1 MKYNIHQGNNS
12 RAGGRDFIENLTIYN
27 GIYPIKLLK
36 NYDGEIAVQK
46 ISFTRQDKMTLFVI
60 LFSIFIIIISAILFP
75 YFIVIM
81 EDGTKIINIIDF
93 LISTFMLLIIC
104 FAFYMLI
111 YISIDYKNTSKLRL
125 KNNQLSLIFKENV
138 SKEIKYKDIRFF
150 RLEKNIL
157 GFGTNFFIY
166 KINEIEP
173 YLSFRIVSVHAVIAV
188 EELLNYIRSKEIDEL
203 IKKENDKSQN
213 QNN

>member
-138 SKEIKYKDIRFF
+138 SKEIK
-150 RLEKNIL
+150 
-157 GFGTNFFIY
+157 
-166 KINEIEP
+166 EP
-173 YLSFRIVSVHAVIAV
+173 LANS
-188 EELLNYIRSKEIDEL
+188 NPTK
-203 IKKENDKSQN
+203 
-213 QNN
+213 

>member
-1 MKYNIHQGNNS
+1 MKSKIKQGKNS

-27 GIYPIKLLK
+27 GLYPIKPLK
-36 NYDGEIAVQK
+36 NYDDEISVQK
-46 ISFTRQDKMTLFVI
+46 ISFTRQNKMTLFVV
-60 LFSIFIIIISAILFP
+60 LSSLFIIFISAILFP
-75 YFIVIM
+75 HFIYIM
-81 EDGTKIINIIDF
+81 EDGTKIINIIGF
-93 LISTFMLLIIC
+93 FISIFMLLTIC

-111 YISIDYKNTSKLRL
+111 SIFIDNKNSSKLTL
-125 KNNQLSLIFKENV
+125 KNDQLTLIFKKNV
-138 SKEIKYKDIRFF
+138 LKSIKYKDIRLFK
-150 RLEKNIL
+150 LEKNIL

-173 YLSFRIVSVHAVIAV
+173 YLSFRIVSVHTVIAV